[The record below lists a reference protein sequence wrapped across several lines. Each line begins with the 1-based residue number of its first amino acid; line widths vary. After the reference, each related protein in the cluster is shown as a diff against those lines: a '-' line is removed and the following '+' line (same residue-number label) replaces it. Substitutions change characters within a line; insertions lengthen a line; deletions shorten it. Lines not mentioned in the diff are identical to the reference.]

1 MKYCLKTHQKMY
13 ICSIIDG
20 KYMKK
25 KIFTLAM
32 ASLLCCAG
40 FSQNEGSV
48 APQNDRYNL
57 TLEQCI
63 EYAFGNSLERQ
74 NMKLTEKV
82 SEYSYEQAKNNRK
95 PQVSGSISE
104 SLSHSGRES
113 DVNLGGNIGVNAGV
127 TLYQGGA
134 IKNNI
139 EKSRLEAEN
148 AVVRTDQ
155 YDHNLIIKILQYFL
169 NALSSE
175 ELLRYQKVILE
186 TSEEQLR
193 QGEEK
198 YKVGTILESDYL
210 ILQAQYTN
218 DECNLLNSQINRDN
232 ALLNLKLAL
241 SMDPNAELTLVY
253 PDTTDMDALAELPS
267 VETAI
272 QRTLDTYPD
281 MILAKANI
289 DIQRINEEITRAGRR
304 PTVSA
309 SAGVSTGHRN
319 FDDFGN
325 QLVDRFSQ
333 NIGVSMSVPIYDRG
347 KTKTSLKMNEIQTKM
362 AEVDMQETELK
373 LRQTVAV
380 ECANVDLAYRKF
392 KTNEKRAKAYKSVYD
407 AYNMKFKY
415 GTITSVD
422 LLQQQNNYINYLTDY
437 VRSKYSFIL
446 ERKILDVYMDYPIK
460 YEAVRINN
468 DKK

>member
-1 MKYCLKTHQKMY
+1 MHYHN
-13 ICSIIDG
+13 SNN
-20 KYMKK
+20 MKK
-25 KIFTLAM
+25 KILTLAI
-32 ASLLCCAG
+32 ASFICGTG
-40 FSQNEGSV
+40 FTQNEDNVASQNE
-48 APQNDRYNL
+48 RYNL

-63 EYAFGNSLERQ
+63 EYAFGSSLERQ
-74 NMKLTEKV
+74 NMKLSEKV

-104 SLSHSGRES
+104 SVSHTGRQS
-113 DVNLGGNIGVNAGV
+113 DVNIGGNIGVNAGI

-175 ELLRYQKVILE
+175 ELLRYQKVIIE

-210 ILQAQYTN
+210 ILQAQHEN
-218 DECNLLNSQINRDN
+218 DQCNLLNSQINRDN

-253 PDTTDMDALAELPS
+253 PDTTDMEAMAELPS

-272 QRTLDTYPD
+272 QRTLDTHPD
-281 MILAKANI
+281 IILAKSNI
-289 DIQRINEEITRAGRR
+289 EVARINEEITRAGRR
-304 PTVSA
+304 PTISA
-309 SAGVSTGHRN
+309 SAGMSTGHSKFN
-319 FDDFGN
+319 DIGN
-325 QLVDRFSQ
+325 QFIDRFSQ
-333 NIGVSMSVPIYDRG
+333 SIGVSMSVPIYDRG
-347 KTKTSLKMNEIQTKM
+347 KTKTSLKMNEAQTKM
-362 AEVDMQETELK
+362 SELELQEAELK

-380 ECANVDLAYRKF
+380 ECANVDLAYRQF
-392 KTNEKRAKAYKSVYD
+392 KANEKRTKAYKAVYD

-460 YEAVRINN
+460 YEAVRIN
-468 DKK
+468 K

>member
-1 MKYCLKTHQKMY
+1 MHYHN
-13 ICSIIDG
+13 SI
-20 KYMKK
+20 YMKK
-25 KIFTLAM
+25 KILSLIT
-32 ASLLCCAG
+32 ASLFCCQG
-40 FSQNEGSV
+40 FSQLEGSM
-48 APQNDRYNL
+48 ASQDERYNL

-74 NMKLTEKV
+74 NMKLSEKV

-113 DVNLGGNIGVNAGV
+113 DVSLGGNIGVNAGI
-127 TLYQGGA
+127 TLYQGRA

-139 EKSRLEAEN
+139 EKSRIEAEN
-148 AVVRTDQ
+148 TVVRTEQ

-175 ELLRYQKVILE
+175 EMLRFQKVILE

-210 ILQAQYTN
+210 ILQAQHSN

-253 PDTTDMDALAELPS
+253 PDTTDMEALAVLPS

-272 QRTLDTYPD
+272 QRTLDTHPD

-289 DIQRINEEITRAGRR
+289 DIQKINEEITRAGRR
-304 PTVSA
+304 PTISA
-309 SAGVSTGHRN
+309 SAGLSTGHRN
-319 FDDFGN
+319 FNDFGN
-325 QLVDRFSQ
+325 QLADRFSQ
-333 NIGVSMSVPIYDRG
+333 NLGVSMSVPIYDKG

-362 AEVDMQETELK
+362 AEVDLQEMELK

-380 ECANVDLAYRKF
+380 ECANVELAYRQY
-392 KTNEKRAKAYKSVYD
+392 KTNEKRTKAYKAVYD

-460 YEAVRINN
+460 YEAVRIN
-468 DKK
+468 K

>member
-1 MKYCLKTHQKMY
+1 MKNKL
-13 ICSIIDG
+13 I
-20 KYMKK
+20 
-25 KIFTLAM
+25 TLAL
-32 ASLLCCAG
+32 ASLFCGQG
-40 FSQNEGSV
+40 FSQNDDIVTG
-48 APQNDRYNL
+48 QNDRYSL

-74 NMKLTEKV
+74 NMKLSEKV

-95 PQVSGSISE
+95 PQVSGSVSE
-104 SLSHSGRES
+104 SVSHSGRNS
-113 DVNLGGNIGVNAGV
+113 DINIGGNIGVNAGI
-127 TLYQGGA
+127 TLYQGRA

-139 EKSRLEAEN
+139 EKSRIEANE
-148 AVVRTDQ
+148 AVTRTDQ
-155 YDHNLIIKILQYFL
+155 YDHNLIIKILQNFL
-169 NALSSE
+169 SALSAE
-175 ELLRYQKVILE
+175 ELLRYQKIIME

-198 YKVGTILESDYL
+198 FKVGTILESDYL
-210 ILQAQYTN
+210 ILQAQKAN
-218 DECNLLNSQINRDN
+218 DECNLQSSQINRDN

-241 SMDPNAELTLVY
+241 SMDPDAELTLVY
-253 PDTTDMDALAELPS
+253 PDTTDMAALAAMPS

-281 MILAKANI
+281 IILAKSNI
-289 DIQRINEEITRAGRR
+289 EVARINEEITRAGRR
-304 PTVSA
+304 PTISA
-309 SAGVSTGHRN
+309 SAGMSTGHSKFN
-319 FDDFGN
+319 DFGN

-333 NIGVSMSVPIYDRG
+333 SVGISMSVPIYDKG

-362 AEVDMQETELK
+362 SEIDLQEAELK

-380 ECANVDLAYRKF
+380 EHANVELAYRQY
-392 KTNEKRAKAYKSVYD
+392 TVNEKRAKAYKAVYD

-460 YEAVRINN
+460 YEAVRI
-468 DKK
+468 K

>member
-1 MKYCLKTHQKMY
+1 
-13 ICSIIDG
+13 
-20 KYMKK
+20 MKK
-25 KIFTLAM
+25 KILTLIT
-32 ASLLCCAG
+32 ASLFCCAG
-40 FSQNEGSV
+40 FSQTDGDVASQNE
-48 APQNDRYNL
+48 RYNL

-74 NMKLTEKV
+74 NMKLSEKV

-104 SLSHSGRES
+104 SVSHSGRDS
-113 DVNLGGNIGVNAGV
+113 DVNIGGNIGVNAGI
-127 TLYQGGA
+127 TLYQGRA

-139 EKSRLEAEN
+139 EKSRLEAGN
-148 AVVRTDQ
+148 AVVRTEQ

-175 ELLRYQKVILE
+175 EMLRYQKVIIE

-210 ILQAQYTN
+210 ILQAQHEN
-218 DECNLLNSQINRDN
+218 DQCNLLNSQINRDN

-253 PDTTDMDALAELPS
+253 PDTTDMEALAEMPS

-281 MILAKANI
+281 IILAKSNI
-289 DIQRINEEITRAGRR
+289 EVARINEEITRAGRR
-304 PTVSA
+304 PTISA
-309 SAGVSTGHRN
+309 SAGMSTGHSKFN
-319 FDDFGN
+319 DFGN
-325 QLVDRFSQ
+325 QLADRFSQ
-333 NIGVSMSVPIYDRG
+333 NLGVSMSIPIYDKG

-362 AEVDMQETELK
+362 AEVDLQEAELK

-380 ECANVDLAYRKF
+380 EHANVELAYRQF
-392 KTNEKRAKAYKSVYD
+392 KVNEKRTKAYKAVYD

-460 YEAVRINN
+460 YEAVRIN
-468 DKK
+468 K

>member
-1 MKYCLKTHQKMY
+1 MHHYN
-13 ICSIIDG
+13 DN
-20 KYMKK
+20 YMRKG
-25 KIFTLAM
+25 ILTLTI
-32 ASLLCCAG
+32 ASLFCHSG
-40 FSQNEGSV
+40 FAQNENEVASQNE
-48 APQNDRYNL
+48 RYNL

-74 NMKLTEKV
+74 SLKLSEKV

-104 SLSHSGRES
+104 SLSHTGRES
-113 DVNLGGNIGVNAGV
+113 DVSLGGSVGINAGA
-127 TLYQGGA
+127 TLYQGRA

-139 EKSRLEAEN
+139 EKTRIEAEN

-175 ELLRYQKVILE
+175 ELLRFQKVILE

-210 ILQAQYTN
+210 ILQAQYAN

-253 PDTTDMDALAELPS
+253 PDTTDMDAMAELPN

-272 QRTLDTYPD
+272 QRTLDTHPD
-281 MILAKANI
+281 MILAKSNI
-289 DIQRINEEITRAGRR
+289 EIAKINEEITRAGRR
-304 PTVSA
+304 PTISA
-309 SAGVSTGHRN
+309 SAGLSSGHRN
-319 FDDFGN
+319 FDDIGN
-325 QLVDRFSQ
+325 QFVDRFSQ
-333 NIGVSMSVPIYDRG
+333 SLGVSMSIPIYDRG
-347 KTKTSLKMNEIQTKM
+347 KTKTSLKMNEAQTKM
-362 AEVDMQETELK
+362 AEVDLQEAELK

-380 ECANVDLAYRKF
+380 ECANVDLAYRQY

-407 AYNMKFKY
+407 VYNMKFKY
-415 GTITSVD
+415 GTVTSVD

-460 YEAVRINN
+460 YEAVRIN
-468 DKK
+468 K

>member
-1 MKYCLKTHQKMY
+1 
-13 ICSIIDG
+13 
-20 KYMKK
+20 MKK
-25 KIFTLAM
+25 GILTLTLA
-32 ASLLCCAG
+32 SLVCSSG
-40 FSQNEGSV
+40 FSQTKDSV
-48 APQNDRYNL
+48 AAQNERYNL

-74 NMKLTEKV
+74 NMKLSEKV

-104 SLSHSGRES
+104 SLSHTGKES
-113 DVNLGGNIGVNAGV
+113 DVNLGGNIGVNAGI

-139 EKSRLEAEN
+139 EKTRIEAEE

-175 ELLRYQKVILE
+175 ELLRYQKIIIE
-186 TSEEQLR
+186 TSDEQLR

-198 YKVGTILESDYL
+198 YKVGSILESDYL
-210 ILQAQYTN
+210 ILQAQKAN

-253 PDTTDMDALAELPS
+253 PDTTDMEALAELPS

-281 MILAKANI
+281 MILAKSEIETSRLA
-289 DIQRINEEITRAGRR
+289 EEITRAGRR
-304 PTVSA
+304 PTISA
-309 SAGVSTGHRN
+309 SAGMSTGHTN
-319 FDDFGN
+319 FSNFGD
-325 QLVDRFSQ
+325 QLANRFGQS
-333 NIGVSMSVPIYDRG
+333 IGVSMSVPIYDRG
-347 KTKTSLKMNEIQTKM
+347 KTKTSLKMNEAQTKM
-362 AEVDMQETELK
+362 AEIDMQETELK

-380 ECANVDLAYRKF
+380 ECANVDLAYRQY

-422 LLQQQNNYINYLTDY
+422 LLQQQNNYINYLTEY
-437 VRSKYSFIL
+437 VKSKYSFIL

-460 YEAVRINN
+460 YEAVKIN
-468 DKK
+468 K

>member
-1 MKYCLKTHQKMY
+1 MA
-13 ICSIIDG
+13 I
-20 KYMKK
+20 
-25 KIFTLAM
+25 
-32 ASLLCCAG
+32 ASLFCCTG
-40 FSQNEGSV
+40 FAQTEGETASQNE
-48 APQNDRYNL
+48 RYNL

-74 NMKLTEKV
+74 NLKLSEKV

-104 SLSHSGRES
+104 TLSHTGRES
-113 DVNLGGNIGVNAGV
+113 DVNLGGNVGINAGV

-139 EKSRLEAEN
+139 EKSRIEAED

-175 ELLRYQKVILE
+175 ELLRFQKVILE

-210 ILQAQYTN
+210 ILKAQYAN

-241 SMDPNAELTLVY
+241 SMNPNAELTLVY
-253 PDTTDMDALAELPS
+253 PDTTDMDAMAELPS

-272 QRTLDTYPD
+272 QRTLDTHPD
-281 MILAKANI
+281 MVLAKSNI
-289 DIQRINEEITRAGRR
+289 EVARINEEITRAGRR
-304 PTVSA
+304 PTISA
-309 SAGVSTGHRN
+309 SAGLSSGHRN
-319 FDDFGN
+319 FNDIGN
-325 QLVDRFSQ
+325 QFIDRFSQ
-333 NIGVSMSVPIYDRG
+333 NIGVSMSIPIYDRG
-347 KTKTSLKMNEIQTKM
+347 KTKTSLKMNEAQTKM
-362 AEVDMQETELK
+362 AEVDLQEAELK

-380 ECANVDLAYRKF
+380 ECANVDLAYRQY
-392 KTNEKRAKAYKSVYD
+392 KTNEKRAKAYKSVYEV
-407 AYNMKFKY
+407 YNMKFKY
-415 GTITSVD
+415 GTVTSVD

-460 YEAVRINN
+460 YEAVRIN
-468 DKK
+468 K